1 MREEVLGRILA
12 CSKAL
17 WPERACY
24 QEGCVARGWAFRVG
38 GGRMDLAGPGES
50 WATLGKWKGAR

>member
-24 QEGCVARGWAFRVG
+24 QEGCVARGWAFRG
-38 GGRMDLAGPGES
+38 EEAG
-50 WATLGKWKGAR
+50 WVWLVLGSHGQL